1 LVCSG
6 VGWLSRPEAAHVGP
20 SQPLPPVPDDTVRI
34 ARATF
39 RRGNPYVLLRDKL
52 GALFTDA
59 DFADLYPKLGQ
70 PAYAP
75 WRLALVTLMQDVG
88 HGAQGWSRT
97 AMPKH
102 YCQPSGGTQP

>member
-1 LVCSG
+1 MLVP
-6 VGWLSRPEAAHVGP
+6 L
-20 SQPLPPVPDDTVRI
+20 QPLPPVPDDTVRI
-34 ARATF
+34 ARAAF

-75 WRLALVTLMQDVG
+75 WRLAL
-88 HGAQGWSRT
+88 AAST
-97 AMPKH
+97 ARCSLRHVRRDFAPCFASSH
-102 YCQPSGGTQP
+102 CPAP